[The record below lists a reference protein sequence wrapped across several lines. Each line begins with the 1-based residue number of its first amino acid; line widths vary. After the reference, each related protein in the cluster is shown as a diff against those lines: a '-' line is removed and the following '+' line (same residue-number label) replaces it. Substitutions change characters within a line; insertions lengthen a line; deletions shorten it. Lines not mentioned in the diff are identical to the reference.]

1 MDGTYRK
8 IIVQS
13 CSYSGGGSS
22 SKVRCRPIAGQ
33 GLPTDMFVECSK
45 KMRMAHPVG
54 TLFEIQ
60 AKVTDREGGNHFVY
74 TSSQWEYRV
83 VPENEIIIF

>member
-1 MDGTYRK
+1 MDRTYRK

-33 GLPTDMFVECSK
+33 GLPINMFVECSK
-45 KMRMAHPVG
+45 KMRASHPVG
-54 TLFEIQ
+54 TYFEIQ
-60 AKVTDREGGNHFVY
+60 AMVTDKEGGNPFVY
-74 TSSQWEYRV
+74 TNSQWKYRV
-83 VPENEIIIF
+83 VSENEIVK

>member
-13 CSYSGGGSS
+13 CSHSGGGSS

>member
-13 CSYSGGGSS
+13 CSHSGGGSS

-33 GLPTDMFVECSK
+33 GLPIDMFVECSK
-45 KMRMAHPVG
+45 KMRMAHHIG
-54 TLFEIQ
+54 TYFEIQ
-60 AKVTDREGGNHFVY
+60 AKVTDREGGNPFVY
-74 TSSQWEYRV
+74 TSAQWEYRV
-83 VPENEIIIF
+83 VPEHEIIK

>member
-54 TLFEIQ
+54 TYFEIQ
-60 AKVTDREGGNHFVY
+60 ASVTDKEGGNPFVY
-74 TSSQWEYRV
+74 TSHQWEYRV
-83 VPENEIIIF
+83 VPKHEIIIF

>member
-13 CSYSGGGSS
+13 CSHSGGGSS

-33 GLPTDMFVECSK
+33 GFPTNMFVECSK

-83 VPENEIIIF
+83 VPEHEIIK